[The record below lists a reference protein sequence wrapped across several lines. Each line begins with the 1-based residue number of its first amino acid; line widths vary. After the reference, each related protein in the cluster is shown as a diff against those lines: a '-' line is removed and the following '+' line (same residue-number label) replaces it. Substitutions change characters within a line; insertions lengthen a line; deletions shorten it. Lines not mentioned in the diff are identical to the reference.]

1 MSVFLAVIFVISLVV
16 PKPSVIPR
24 LAYVN
29 AVIEQVVQ
37 PLGGGAAQQNL
48 FQSINSN
55 LYNPLSLKKQSQLDS
70 MTAPLSDRILFEVAA
85 EEPLY
90 LRIQSWDKYENNVWK
105 VGNKELQEYKPV
117 SGFYNDGIKY
127 NVFVNLVKKAKE
139 EGIVLPL
146 PADASEIWN
155 YNSTP
160 QARKKQP

>member
-55 LYNPLSLKKQSQLDS
+55 LYNPLSLKN
-70 MTAPLSDRILFEVAA
+70 R
-85 EEPLY
+85 
-90 LRIQSWDKYENNVWK
+90 
-105 VGNKELQEYKPV
+105 
-117 SGFYNDGIKY
+117 
-127 NVFVNLVKKAKE
+127 VNW
-139 EGIVLPL
+139 IP
-146 PADASEIWN
+146 
-155 YNSTP
+155 
-160 QARKKQP
+160 